1 MKFKIDENLPIEVA
15 GLLRQTGYD
24 VATVLEQDLGG
35 SSDADLANICQKERR
50 VLVTLDIS
58 FGDIRAYPPAEFYG
72 LIVLRLKRQD
82 KPYVMHVFSRLIR
95 MFSAE
100 ALENRL
106 WIVEEDR
113 IRIRT

>member
-1 MKFKIDENLPIEVA
+1 MKFKIDENLPGEA
-15 GLLRQTGYD
+15 AELFRQAGYD

-35 SSDADLANICQKERR
+35 SSDEGLATICQKERR
-50 VLVTLDIS
+50 VFVTLDMD

-82 KPYVMHVFSRLIR
+82 KPYVLRVFSRLIR

-113 IRIRT
+113 IRIRA